1 MINHLMKKRIIRNYY
16 KEALKAM
23 FLSIVGVSRVLP
35 EQMKQ
40 ALSNRYENFIGKS
53 KRKEW
58 KTAPWRL
65 FW

>member
-16 KEALKAM
+16 KEAFKTM

-53 KRKEW
+53 KRKE
-58 KTAPWRL
+58 
-65 FW
+65 